1 MRRALLT
8 RAAVVLTGASLT
20 LAAASLAEPAPAS
33 AFNPLKTACG
43 VAGWFSGIVGKACN
57 VVGKAGNVVAA
68 GKKLIHG
75 DAGGAAKALFDGG
88 SSAASKATTALGIA
102 AIGVWVLGGAKY
114 VLHETA
120 DVLGKTTAPRL
131 GSTWFSS
138 AYWRIAAIAAVLTL
152 PFLFAAC
159 VQALLRSDLT
169 LLLRAAFGYLPLAFL
184 AVSIAAPLT
193 LLVLAACDQMCAI
206 VASAAGNGGAHFLA
220 LTGGYAGLES
230 LARGSAFLAFLVG
243 LLTVAGAVVLWVE
256 LAAREA
262 AVYVVVLMLPLA
274 FAAMVWP
281 ARRVWA
287 VRAVELLV
295 ALILS
300 KFAIVAVLTLGS
312 AALGQGGIAGLTGLV
327 LIVLAVFAPWALMR
341 LLPMAEL
348 AGGAV
353 GALRSDSRMAIGH
366 LGQAGERA
374 EGASDWASA
383 TVAQMRDHGGDDAGA
398 DAGPL
403 ATGPISP
410 RYHNALKADLE
421 ETRAGGQDN
430 GATPAAAGTSGGAA
444 PAAGTN
450 GGAPAG
456 SSGSPAETERSP
468 GMDPRWQAKDNSW
481 PPIQANADF
490 NANPKW
496 TPPRVWPPEGDEPP
510 EKPDEPP
517 ADDHDPLPPPPEPED
532 GRL

>member
-20 LAAASLAEPAPAS
+20 LVATSLAEPAPAS
-33 AFNPLKTACG
+33 AFNPIKTACG

-57 VVGKAGNVVAA
+57 AAGKAGKLVTA
-68 GKKLIHG
+68 GNKLIHG
-75 DAGGAAKALFDGG
+75 HVGGAAKAIFGGG
-88 SSAASKATTALGIA
+88 SSAASTATTALGIA

-120 DVLGKTTAPRL
+120 DVLGKTTTPRL

-138 AYWRIAAIAAVLTL
+138 AYWRTAAIAAVLTL
-152 PFLFAAC
+152 PFLCAAC

-169 LLLRAAFGYLPLAFL
+169 LLLRAALGYLPLAFL
-184 AVSIAAPLT
+184 AVSIAAPLA
-193 LLVLAACDQMCAI
+193 LLLLAACDQMCAI

-220 LTGGYAGLES
+220 RSGAYAGLLS
-230 LARGSAFLAFLVG
+230 LAHGSAFLAFLVG
-243 LLTVAGAVVLWVE
+243 LLTVACAVVLWIE
-256 LAAREA
+256 LMAREA

-287 VRAVELLV
+287 IRSVELLV

-312 AALGQGGIAGLTGLV
+312 AALGSGGIAGLTGLV

-353 GALRSDSRMAIGH
+353 SALRSDSQTAIGH
-366 LGQAGERA
+366 LGKAGERA
-374 EGASDWASA
+374 DGASDWASA
-383 TVAQMRDHGGDDAGA
+383 TVAQMRDRGGDDAGA
-398 DAGPL
+398 DSGPL
-403 ATGPISP
+403 APGPISP
-410 RYHNALKADLE
+410 RYQNALKADLE
-421 ETRAGGQDN
+421 QPEPAGHDN
-430 GATPAAAGTSGGAA
+430 GAAPA
-444 PAAGTN
+444 AAGTN
-450 GGAPAG
+450 GGAPPDG
-456 SSGSPAETERSP
+456 SGPEPKAERSP
-468 GMDPRWQAKDNSW
+468 GMHPMWQAEDNSW
-481 PPIQANADF
+481 PTIRLGPSE
-490 NANPKW
+490 KW
-496 TPPRVWPPEGDEPP
+496 TPPRVWPPDGEDPP
-510 EKPDEPP
+510 EELGEPP